1 MNPFSDNF
9 LNYDDIQVDF
19 DKFADTDF
27 SLTSP
32 NSESTTVYAQTHSP
46 PLQND
51 YYAINAQQN
60 EVYQYDHGY
69 SSPQDYST
77 GNGEITPLVDKTPSE
92 DKLVSKSKRIQKRT
106 EAKERTKVKLEA
118 KAFFEG
124 IDSKFLPEGY
134 DDPNLDEKSRKKM
147 IQMVRNR
154 ISAQNSRDRRKNRL
168 QELEEINDQLNKDIK
183 SLNQEKNGLIQQ
195 LNSLQNSNNI
205 LFQENQSL
213 KSGNLCSSCG
223 RSQSGGESTTQN
235 DDEAVIFTSDDGIVE
250 GFSGLGS
257 PTLSRFASSGKG
269 FLGFFAFAAVVSC
282 VVIMGVQNGGQMDFN
297 GNMNRLGGGRIL
309 DQNGDLTDVRDMRL
323 PSSFEF
329 DYSKSLIL
337 KHMKPLKEHFDINH
351 HLAFQAYLGKS
362 ILLDTFQG
370 EVEYVNMEEPEYR
383 NAIVDYNSF
392 HQSPKGFR
400 RPSAVITSKNLPI
413 LSSPRDDPSRTST
426 LFCPSGLEF
435 FDGQDNQSIH
445 LGPDGKLFTNATSNL
460 ENAEYL
466 QLLVPRSTLA
476 RYNVNNNLSG
486 MYGIPFES
494 EGEDNSMLEI
504 WCKVFMIKELSQVY

>member
-1 MNPFSDNF
+1 MNPFSENF

-32 NSESTTVYAQTHSP
+32 TSESTTVYAQTHSP

-51 YYAINAQQN
+51 YYAINTQQA
-60 EVYQYDHGY
+60 EVYQYDQGY

-77 GNGEITPLVDKTPSE
+77 GNGEITPLVDKSPSE

-106 EAKERTKVKLEA
+106 EAKERTKVKQEA

-168 QELEEINDQLNKDIK
+168 EQLEEINSQLNKDIK
-183 SLNQEKNGLIQQ
+183 TLTQEKNGLIQEI
-195 LNSLQNSNNI
+195 NSLQNSNNM
-205 LFQENQSL
+205 LFQENQNL

-235 DDEAVIFTSDDGIVE
+235 DEEAVIFNSDDGIVD

-297 GNMNRLGGGRIL
+297 GNRLGGGRIL
-309 DQNGDLTDVRDMRL
+309 DQNGDLTDVRDINLNRL
-323 PSSFEF
+323 QF

-351 HLAFQAYLGKS
+351 NLAFQAYLQKS
-362 ILLDTFQG
+362 ILLDTLQG

-383 NAIVDYNSF
+383 NAIMDYTSF
-392 HQSPKGFR
+392 HQSSSKGFR
-400 RPSAVITSKNLPI
+400 RPSPVITAKNLPI

-445 LGPDGKLFTNATSNL
+445 LGPDGKIYTNATSNL

-486 MYGIPFES
+486 MYGIPFEN
-494 EGEDNSMLEI
+494 EAENNSMLEV
-504 WCKVFMIKELSQVY
+504 WCKVFMIRELKQAY